1 LLAQKIKILK
11 TKPNMEIKTTH
22 EDTVTKVME
31 ALDSIRPFLNKDGGD
46 IELIDVKDETVFV
59 KLLGNCSGCSLN
71 FSTLKLGVENTIKQ
85 YAPEIEKVV
94 NVE

>member
-1 LLAQKIKILK
+1 
-11 TKPNMEIKTTH
+11 MEINTAH
-22 EDTVTKVME
+22 EETVTKVME

-46 IELIDVKDETVFV
+46 IELIDVKDNTVYV

-71 FSTLKLGVENTIKQ
+71 FSTLKLGVENSIKQ
-85 YAPEIEKVV
+85 YAPKIEKVI

>member
-1 LLAQKIKILK
+1 MKP
-11 TKPNMEIKTTH
+11 KPNMEINTAH
-22 EDTVTKVME
+22 EETVTKVME

-46 IELIDVKDETVFV
+46 IELIDVKDNTVYV

-71 FSTLKLGVENTIKQ
+71 FSTLKLGVENSIKQ
-85 YAPEIEKVV
+85 YAPEIEKVI